1 MLKLA
6 EKIAR
11 KLPHKY
17 KLCAI
22 ITDKKDNILG
32 IGTNSYTKS
41 HPKQASY
48 AKLCGCSERIYL
60 HAEIDAITRIRSGKP
75 HRIYISRARGKE
87 EVGAAKPCSICELAI
102 REAGIKEVIYT
113 V

>member
-6 EKIAR
+6 TKIAK

-17 KLCAI
+17 KICAI
-22 ITDKKDNILG
+22 VTDKKDNILG

-48 AKLCGCSERIYL
+48 AKRCGCSERIYL
-60 HAEIDAITRIRSGKP
+60 HAEIDAITRLRTGKP
-75 HRIYISRARGKE
+75 YRIYIARARGQA
-87 EVGAAKPCSICELAI
+87 EVGTAKPCNICELAI
-102 REAGIKEVIYT
+102 KEAGIKEVVYT
-113 V
+113 T